1 MHPGFVVYKQL
12 INFAENPGIMA
23 TKKEQT
29 EPKKKGRKPQ
39 WTDAKV
45 EIMCKAI
52 ADGKS
57 YKDAFTIA
65 RVSKAAFYK
74 HLSEDVDFQDR
85 VKRAEQEYQEWYDS
99 QLVVD
104 CKRSLLELVRG
115 YEWDETTTESST
127 GKDGKSVVVKTKVV
141 HKKAA
146 PNATAIIF
154 ALCNRAPGEWSN
166 KHIQEL
172 TGKLTTETTGSGIS
186 LANVPDSLLAQ
197 VIDAINGK

>member
-1 MHPGFVVYKQL
+1 
-12 INFAENPGIMA
+12 MA
-23 TKKEQT
+23 TKETTT

-52 ADGKS
+52 AAGKS
-57 YKDAFTIA
+57 YKDAFTAA
-65 RVSKAAFYK
+65 RVSKAAFYS
-74 HLSEDVDFQDR
+74 HLANDKYFLDA

-104 CKRSLLELVRG
+104 CKRSLLELVCG
-115 YEWDETTTESST
+115 YEWDETTTEMALDKK
-127 GKDGKSVVVKTKVV
+127 GKMVEVKKKIV

-146 PNATAIIF
+146 PNPTAIIF

-172 TGKLTTETTGSGIS
+172 TGKLTTEQTGSGIS

>member
-1 MHPGFVVYKQL
+1 MSIQKFS
-12 INFAENPGIMA
+12 NFAKIRFVMP
-23 TKKEQT
+23 TKTEQT

-39 WTDAKV
+39 WTDTKV

-52 ADGKS
+52 AAGKS
-57 YKDAFTIA
+57 YKDAFTAA
-65 RVSKAAFYK
+65 RVSKATFYA
-74 HLSEDVDFQDR
+74 HLANDSDFSDL
-85 VKRAEQEYQEWYDS
+85 VKKAEQEYQEWYDS

-104 CKRSLLELVRG
+104 CKRSLLELVQG
-115 YEWDETTTESST
+115 YEWDETTTESALVN
-127 GKDGKSVVVKTKVV
+127 GKMVETKRKVV

-146 PNATAIIF
+146 PNPTAIIF

-172 TGKLTTETTGSGIS
+172 TGKIETETKPGIT
-186 LANVPDSLLAQ
+186 LANVPDGLLAQ

>member
-1 MHPGFVVYKQL
+1 
-12 INFAENPGIMA
+12 MA
-23 TKKEQT
+23 TT
-29 EPKKKGRKPQ
+29 ENTEKKKPGRKPQ

-57 YKDAFTIA
+57 YKDAFTMA
-65 RVSKAAFYK
+65 RVSKATFYK
-74 HLSEDVDFQDR
+74 HLSDDMDFSDK
-85 VKRAEQEYQEWYDS
+85 VKKAEQIYQDWYDS

-104 CKRSLLELVRG
+104 CKRSLLELIRG
-115 YEWDETTTESST
+115 YEWDETTTETAT
-127 GKDGKSVVVKTKVV
+127 GKDGKGTVTRTKVV

-154 ALCNRAPGEWSN
+154 ALCNRAPEQWSN

-172 TGKLTTETTGSGIS
+172 TGKIETESKPGIT
-186 LANVPDSLLAQ
+186 LAKVPDDLLAK
-197 VIDAINGK
+197 VIEAIGNDRPE